1 MGCILA
7 GLVLV
12 SSGLAD
18 GPAAAA
24 AQGLPARDGSL
35 LPFLYPVSGSK
46 AARTMQASTYS
57 PLPAPQRLPR
67 GAPKVLIIMLD
78 EAGTALAST
87 FGGDIRTPTPD
98 RLATS
103 RVSFNR
109 FQTTAMCTPTRCALL
124 SGRTLRLLV
133 EGDGEP
139 LGQGFQDCM
148 RKGARICVLGVVPFN
163 PVTAAIR
170 RA

>member
-1 MGCILA
+1 MGYWTKVQL
-7 GLVLV
+7 LSRL
-12 SSGLAD
+12 SH
-18 GPAAAA
+18 
-24 AQGLPARDGSL
+24 LPG
-35 LPFLYPVSGSK
+35 PVSGSK
-46 AARTMQASTYS
+46 AARTMQASTCL
-57 PLPAPQRLPR
+57 PLPPPQRLPPW
-67 GAPKVLIIMLD
+67 APNVLIIMLD
-78 EAGTALAST
+78 EAGTALASS
-87 FGGDIRTPTPD
+87 FGGGIRTPTPN

-103 RVSFNR
+103 VVSFNR
-109 FQTTAMCTPTRCALL
+109 FHTTAVCSPTRGALL

-148 RKGARICVLGVVPFN
+148 RKGAGICVPGVVPFN